1 MTFKHKLSC
10 RLALLKDRRSVVSTV
25 LFALVA
31 IAACEKPA
39 QLTDPGSGALS
50 RLVISP
56 KALTL
61 RQNQGTDLT
70 AVGLTSAGD
79 TASVVV
85 SWSATSGS
93 ITPTSTN
100 RGKHYGRYQAGPDTG
115 TVKVVVTG
123 PGGPS
128 DTALVTV
135 TQLPVASV
143 VVTPASPTV
152 QVGQTVQLGAT
163 TNDSTGSALTGR
175 TVTWATSNA
184 AVATVSGS
192 GLVTGVATGAATI
205 TATSECKSGTAT
217 VTVTNVPVASV
228 TVSDRLPAS

>member
-10 RLALLKDRRSVVSTV
+10 RLALLKDRRSVVSTAV
-25 LFALVA
+25 FALVA
-31 IAACEKPA
+31 IAACEKPV

-61 RQNQGTDLT
+61 RQNQGTDLS

-85 SWSATSGS
+85 SWSATKGS

-115 TVKVVVTG
+115 TVQVVVTG
-123 PGGPS
+123 QPGGPS

-135 TQLPVASV
+135 TQVPVASV
-143 VVTPASPTV
+143 VVTPVSSGV
-152 QVGQTVQLGAT
+152 QVGQAVQL
-163 TNDSTGSALTGR
+163 
-175 TVTWATSNA
+175 
-184 AVATVSGS
+184 
-192 GLVTGVATGAATI
+192 
-205 TATSECKSGTAT
+205 
-217 VTVTNVPVASV
+217 
-228 TVSDRLPAS
+228 